1 MESINTNDEK
11 KELAQLVSTANDLFM
26 EIDRAY
32 VESDTKLDNDLLL
45 IAEL

>member
-1 MESINTNDEK
+1 MMRK
-11 KELAQLVSTANDLFM
+11 KLAELVSTANDLFM

-45 IAEL
+45 MLNYIRKH